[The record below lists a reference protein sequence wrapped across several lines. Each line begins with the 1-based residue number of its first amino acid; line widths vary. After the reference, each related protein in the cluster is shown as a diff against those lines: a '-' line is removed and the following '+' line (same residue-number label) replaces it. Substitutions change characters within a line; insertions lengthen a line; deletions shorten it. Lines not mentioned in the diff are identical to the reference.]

1 MSNPS
6 RTKGWNRSPFR
17 ARKETVSVAVV
28 VFLCAMGG
36 CGEKAI
42 VPTSYEAYNCKD
54 GNFKISYPAGWQVQS
69 SGKGRYASAR
79 FTSGKALISVKTS
92 LAGSLFG
99 SMAETGVLKVTHPNQ
114 PVRRSPVTSV
124 HLMEK
129 ESFQE
134 NEGVEEEDPMKI
146 QTGLGEGQK
155 SEFHGSNAFGA
166 ETHGYRVTTL
176 SRDYRIRVVCKCP
189 ASEWESLQPA
199 FDKVIESVGFGR
211 AE

>member
-1 MSNPS
+1 MALNIMYFSKSKIVKRRRVFQSQVLCP
-6 RTKGWNRSPFR
+6 RTTSHLPKLYVRI
-17 ARKETVSVAVV
+17 
-28 VFLCAMGG
+28 VF
-36 CGEKAI
+36 
-42 VPTSYEAYNCKD
+42 AYNCKD
-54 GNFKISYPAGWQVQS
+54 GNFKISLPAGWQVQS